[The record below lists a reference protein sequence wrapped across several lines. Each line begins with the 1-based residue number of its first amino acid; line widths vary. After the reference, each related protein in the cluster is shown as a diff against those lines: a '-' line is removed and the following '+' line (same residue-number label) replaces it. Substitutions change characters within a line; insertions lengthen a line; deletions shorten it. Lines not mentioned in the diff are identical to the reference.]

1 MLPRIGPDG
10 TIEEERDSEEDA
22 RFYQSWQPTSQPTG
36 KDAEESLKVARSVR
50 ALPKSCWLNARKVI
64 LRLDEYAE
72 AIYVEGFTIAL
83 GLMPIEHG
91 WVVRGG
97 LIIDPTLPESPYPY
111 FPGLEFRG
119 RAGIAE
125 FLASPKARGLERKP
139 FLCAFGFAGCKSPSF
154 TQARARAD
162 HYLWPPPPVGP

>member
-1 MLPRIGPDG
+1 MLTIGPDG

-22 RFYQSWQPTSQPTG
+22 RFYQSWQPATPWTG
-36 KDAEESLKVARSVR
+36 KDAEESLIVARSVR
-50 ALPKSCWLNARKVI
+50 ALPKSCWWNARKVI
-64 LRLDEYAE
+64 LKLDEYAE
-72 AIYVEGFTIAL
+72 AVYVEGFTIAL
-83 GLMPIEHG
+83 GCMPIELG

-125 FLASPKARGLERKP
+125 FLASPRARGLERKP

-154 TQARARAD
+154 TQARAQAH
-162 HYLWPPPPVGP
+162 HYLWPPSPVGS